1 MRRAAVRD
9 IDGPD
14 IRATPLWHHV
24 AMSRPSTPGT
34 TVEFSHAARL
44 LGREARRRQ
53 LVAPSF
59 RCPPRVVGAQRTVRR
74 HSGGV
79 VVAVQLRDRPW
90 LAVLA
95 DMIEGVVVANQL
107 QPPTADR
114 LRTELWQVVAEQ
126 WPVAIAPVGK
136 VA

>member
-1 MRRAAVRD
+1 
-9 IDGPD
+9 
-14 IRATPLWHHV
+14 
-24 AMSRPSTPGT
+24 MSHPSAPGT
-34 TVEFSHAARL
+34 TVEFSQAARL

-74 HSGGV
+74 HAGGV
-79 VVAVQLRDRPW
+79 VVAVQVRDRPW

-114 LRTELWQVVAEQ
+114 LRTELWEVAAAL
-126 WPVAIAPVGK
+126 WPVAMAPVGK

>member
-1 MRRAAVRD
+1 
-9 IDGPD
+9 
-14 IRATPLWHHV
+14 
-24 AMSRPSTPGT
+24 MSHPSAPGT
-34 TVEFSHAARL
+34 TVEFSQAARL

-74 HSGGV
+74 HAGGV
-79 VVAVQLRDRPW
+79 VVAVQVRDRPW

-114 LRTELWQVVAEQ
+114 LRTELWEVAAALR
-126 WPVAIAPVGK
+126 PVAMAPVGK

>member
-1 MRRAAVRD
+1 
-9 IDGPD
+9 
-14 IRATPLWHHV
+14 
-24 AMSRPSTPGT
+24 MSRPSTPGT

-44 LGREARRRQ
+44 LAREARRRR

-74 HSGGV
+74 HAGGV
-79 VVAVQLRDRPW
+79 VVAVQVRDRPW
-90 LAVLA
+90 LAVLS

-107 QPPTADR
+107 QPPMADR
-114 LRTELWQVVAEQ
+114 LRTELWQVAAEQ
-126 WPVAIAPVGK
+126 WPTVAAPVGK